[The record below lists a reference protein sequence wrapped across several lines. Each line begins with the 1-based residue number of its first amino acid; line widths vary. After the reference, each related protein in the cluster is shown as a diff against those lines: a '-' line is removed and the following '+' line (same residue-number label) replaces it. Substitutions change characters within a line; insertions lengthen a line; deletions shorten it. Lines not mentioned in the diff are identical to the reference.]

1 MLAYRAGSRVA
12 QAVPG
17 SITTPAGRVVGEA
30 AGRLMPGRRRMA
42 ARHQHRVAAD
52 AGPAEVRG
60 VFESYGRYWVE
71 MLRLPGDVRAGRI
84 ASQGTIDGYENI
96 LKGLAQGNGVIL
108 ALPHLGGWEWAGAE
122 MARRGHDLLAVVE
135 RIEPPELLEWFAAQR
150 AAIGIEVVALGP
162 DVSSTV
168 LRALR
173 DNRVVALLCDRDIE
187 GGGVEVE
194 FFGERTTL
202 PGGPATLALRT
213 GATVVPT
220 AVYFR
225 PGRDHLGVV
234 RPALEVERRGRLR
247 DDIARITQAI
257 AHELE
262 SLIRVA
268 PEQWHLLQPNWPSDR
283 ADPPQIAER
292 SGGVA
297 ACGS

>member
-1 MLAYRAGSRVA
+1 MVAYRAGSRVA

-17 SITTPAGRVVGEA
+17 WIATPAGRVVGAA
-30 AGRLMPGRRRMA
+30 AGRLMPGSRRMA
-42 ARHQHRVAAD
+42 ARHQRRVAAG

-84 ASQGTIDGYENI
+84 SSQGTIDGYENI

-135 RIEPPELLEWFAAQR
+135 RIEPPELLEWFAEQR
-150 AAIGIEVVALGP
+150 SAIGIEVVALGP

-173 DNRVVALLCDRDIE
+173 DNRIVALLCDRDIE
-187 GGGVEVE
+187 GGGVEVD

-234 RPALEVERRGRLR
+234 RPPLEVERMGRLR
-247 DDIARITQAI
+247 DDIARITQSI
-257 AHELE
+257 ARELE

-283 ADPPQIAER
+283 ADPPEIGER
-292 SGGVA
+292 GGGVT

>member
-1 MLAYRAGSRVA
+1 MLAYRAGSAVA
-12 QAVPG
+12 QALPDAVA
-17 SITTPAGRVVGEA
+17 TPVGRAVGGA
-30 AGRLMPGRRRMA
+30 SAWLMPGPRHMA
-42 ARHQHRVAAD
+42 ARHQRRAEPD
-52 AGPAEVRG
+52 AGSSAVRG

-84 ASQGTIDGYENI
+84 SSLGRIDGSEHIDN
-96 LKGLAQGNGVIL
+96 GLARGNGVIL

-122 MARRGHDLLAVVE
+122 MARRGYDLLAVVE
-135 RIEPPELLEWFAAQR
+135 RVEPPELLEWFAEQR
-150 AAIGIEVVALGP
+150 AAFGLEVVALGP

-173 DNRVVALLCDRDIE
+173 ANRVVCLLCDRDID
-187 GGGVEVE
+187 GGGIEVE

-213 GATVVPT
+213 GATVLPT

-234 RPALEVERRGRLR
+234 RPPIEVERMGRLR
-247 DDIARITQAI
+247 EDIARITQTI
-257 AHELE
+257 AQELE
-262 SLIRVA
+262 LLIRAA

-283 ADPPQIAER
+283 AETN
-292 SGGVA
+292 GGVT

>member
-1 MLAYRAGSRVA
+1 M
-12 QAVPG
+12 
-17 SITTPAGRVVGEA
+17 
-30 AGRLMPGRRRMA
+30 
-42 ARHQHRVAAD
+42 
-52 AGPAEVRG
+52 RG

-84 ASQGTIDGYENI
+84 ASLGTIDGYEHVQ
-96 LKGLAQGNGVIL
+96 KGLAQGNGVIL

-135 RIEPPELLEWFAAQR
+135 RIEPPELLDWFAAQR
-150 AAIGIEVVALGP
+150 AAFGLEVVALGP

-173 DNRVVALLCDRDIE
+173 ANRIVCLLCDRDIE
-187 GGGVEVE
+187 GDGVDVE

-234 RPALEVERRGRLR
+234 RPAVEVERMGRLR
-247 DDIARITQAI
+247 EDIARITQTI
-257 AHELE
+257 THELE
-262 SLIRVA
+262 LLIRVA

-283 ADPPQIAER
+283 AEIDE
-292 SGGVA
+292 GVA

>member
-1 MLAYRAGSRVA
+1 
-12 QAVPG
+12 
-17 SITTPAGRVVGEA
+17 
-30 AGRLMPGRRRMA
+30 
-42 ARHQHRVAAD
+42 
-52 AGPAEVRG
+52 
-60 VFESYGRYWVE
+60 
-71 MLRLPGDVRAGRI
+71 
-84 ASQGTIDGYENI
+84 
-96 LKGLAQGNGVIL
+96 
-108 ALPHLGGWEWAGAE
+108 
-122 MARRGHDLLAVVE
+122 
-135 RIEPPELLEWFAAQR
+135 
-150 AAIGIEVVALGP
+150 
-162 DVSSTV
+162 
-168 LRALR
+168 
-173 DNRVVALLCDRDIE
+173 
-187 GGGVEVE
+187 VEVE

-292 SGGVA
+292 SGGVT

>member
-1 MLAYRAGSRVA
+1 
-12 QAVPG
+12 
-17 SITTPAGRVVGEA
+17 
-30 AGRLMPGRRRMA
+30 MA
-42 ARHQHRVAAD
+42 ARHQRRAAPD
-52 AGPAEVRG
+52 AGAAEVRG

-84 ASQGTIDGYENI
+84 SSLGTIDI
-96 LKGLAQGNGVIL
+96 HKGLAQGNGVIL

-122 MARRGHDLLAVVE
+122 MARRGYDLLAVVE
-135 RIEPPELLEWFAAQR
+135 RIEPPELLDWFAAQR
-150 AAIGIEVVALGP
+150 AGFGLEVVALGP

-173 DNRVVALLCDRDIE
+173 ANRIVCLLCDRDIE
-187 GGGVEVE
+187 GDGVDVE

-234 RPALEVERRGRLR
+234 RPAVEVERMGRLR
-247 DDIARITQAI
+247 EDIARITQAI

-262 SLIRVA
+262 LLIRVA

-283 ADPPQIAER
+283 AGTDE
-292 SGGVA
+292 GVT